1 MADFPNCEIP
11 PNRATV
17 IAFEHALLNAAGV
30 RQHIALEAIRK
41 HGVSDPIAIQHVL
54 AGDFEHGIA
63 KALRNDAQIIA
74 DPTLITLIAMDAH
87 ARFAE
92 WLRDG
97 AEFHPEWASTVS
109 TVTNGNAGRVILRAD
124 SRRRDV
130 VPFLER
136 WHLHDLFAMIRC
148 ADDPPIAT
156 SQYRST
162 LCRSWEAII
171 DRFTRWGIDQSAV
184 KLLEGDPSRM
194 VAMQLLSGGHVSE
207 FDD

>member
-11 PNRATV
+11 PNSVTV
-17 IAFEHALLNAAGV
+17 IAFEHALLNADAI
-30 RQHIALEAIRK
+30 REHIASDAIQK
-41 HGVSDPIAIQHVL
+41 HGVAAPVAGRLAL
-54 AGDFEHGIA
+54 AGDFEQGIA
-63 KALRNDAQIIA
+63 KALRNDAKIIA
-74 DPTLITLIAMDAH
+74 DPTLITLMAMDAH
-87 ARFAE
+87 TRFAE

-97 AEFHPEWASTVS
+97 AEFHPQWPSIVS
-109 TVTNGNAGRVILRAD
+109 AVTNGNAGRVILRAD

-148 ADDPPIAT
+148 TDDPPIAT
-156 SQYRST
+156 SQYRT
-162 LCRSWEAII
+162 ALCRSWEAII